1 MILLKVNAIGVAILE
16 LERDAP
22 RPIDVDGVALHA
34 PERVKVEPRH
44 LQFIKAL
51 CMVQGCASVRVE
63 PPQASIMQGFLDL
76 GRRPA
81 LEQFPQASMPKA
93 LDHEIINCNS

>member
-51 CMVQGCASVRVE
+51 CMVQGVE

-93 LDHEIINCNS
+93 PDHEINCNS